1 MLTRYTGIGLAA
13 FSLAAMA
20 FVAVPCV
27 ARAQDNG
34 GQTSTGTE
42 NTRRISLDAESM
54 NLYTAL
60 ELLFRE
66 AKIQNYTLDPSLKQN
81 VVTAHLHD
89 IPFNAALDILLKNSG
104 LPLTVEENNGVYSI
118 VPKKELEQAPT
129 PESTETTTTEQQ
141 QHIIKIPS
149 SSLTYNAV

>member
-1 MLTRYTGIGLAA
+1 MSFSRAPNRYTGRRATHSWAACPFEGGRRMLTRYTGIGLAA
-13 FSLAAMA
+13 FSLAAMG
-20 FVAVPCV
+20 FVAAPCV
-27 ARAQDNG
+27 ALAQDNG

-89 IPFNAALDILLKNSG
+89 VPFNL
-104 LPLTVEENNGVYSI
+104 
-118 VPKKELEQAPT
+118 
-129 PESTETTTTEQQ
+129 
-141 QHIIKIPS
+141 
-149 SSLTYNAV
+149 